1 MNLLF
6 TRQQLIQSLNRF
18 PASFL
23 SCFLYCLCGIYN
35 NHVEGLFDAEFLLV
49 TFFLSSVLFTV
60 SQLFVESIGR
70 SSPYFRFVVPFL
82 ILIAMAINL
91 YISPMVRHW
100 HALFF
105 ALALVAF
112 LPVAPFTKNTAS
124 PDKIF
129 RFSFALGRQMLFAL
143 IVSAIIFAGL
153 VAIALTI
160 SILFDTK
167 YRVIPDF
174 LFIIASLLFST
185 LTLSGIPHDFE
196 REELAFG
203 AHFVHVLIGYL
214 VIPLLMFY
222 GGILYWYFIALC
234 ITQTLPKGVI
244 VYMTGGF
251 GFFGIIVYLA
261 LDHTQALKMATIDIF
276 KKYYFRILPVPLFL
290 MALAIGIRT
299 FEYGLSGP
307 RYVVV
312 MGTLWLLLV
321 TLFSFSSNKK
331 KLSYFVYM
339 SASSFALLTA
349 LTIGLTLMNRS

>member
-35 NHVEGLFDAEFLLV
+35 NHVEGLFDAEFLLA

-105 ALALVAF
+105 ALALVTF

-222 GGILYWYFIALC
+222 GCILYWYFIALC

-299 FEYGLSGP
+299 FEYGRSGP

-321 TLFSFSSNKK
+321 MLFSFSSNKK
-331 KLSYFVYM
+331 KLSYFIYM